1 MKLKRIIST
10 FVELKYVLK
19 EILDKLGILKMVFS
33 FMTLM
38 RV

>member
-1 MKLKRIIST
+1 MKLKRIIFT

-19 EILDKLGILKMVFS
+19 NTDELGILKMVFS